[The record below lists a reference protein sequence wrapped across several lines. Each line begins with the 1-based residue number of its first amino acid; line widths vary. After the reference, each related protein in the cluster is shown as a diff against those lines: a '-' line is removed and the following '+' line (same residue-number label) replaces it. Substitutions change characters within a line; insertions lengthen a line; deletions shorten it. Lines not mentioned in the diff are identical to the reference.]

1 MEGQLPGRNRLLG
14 DGLGDQAFSQ
24 VGLLAVGDHP
34 ADHVAAVDVEDD
46 VQVVVG
52 PRGWAEQLGDVPA
65 PDLIR
70 RGGQELRLLVGRV
83 DELVAAWAHLS
94 LGCQEPIHG
103 AFGGEVD
110 LLIQEGGVAGRR
122 RGILE
127 AGRMEHFQDRRLF
140 DDAQGTRVD
149 ACRRRWR

>member
-1 MEGQLPGRNRLLG
+1 MLCARLSLFFFFFKQKTAYELSIG
-14 DGLGDQAFSQ
+14 DWSS
-24 VGLLAVGDHP
+24 
-34 ADHVAAVDVEDD
+34 DVCSS
-46 VQVVVG
+46 
-52 PRGWAEQLGDVPA
+52 
-65 PDLIR
+65 DL
-70 RGGQELRLLVGRV
+70 QELRLLVGRV

-149 ACRRRWR
+149 ACRRR